1 MIENLQQLLVV
12 FAAYPNI
19 EAWLSRVQVLP
30 HWSEVSAALDG
41 FAASLEG
48 KQFVAA

>member
-1 MIENLQQLLVV
+1 MKAL
-12 FAAYPNI
+12 PN
-19 EAWLSRVQVLP
+19 WGPV
-30 HWSEVSAALDG
+30 SEALDG

>member
-1 MIENLQQLLVV
+1 MIRYD
-12 FAAYPNI
+12 FSPYPNVQ
-19 EAWLSRVQVLP
+19 AWLSRVKALP
-30 HWSEVSAALDG
+30 HWKDVSAALDG